1 MAGEP
6 IRQARTRL
14 LPAHRQSQDERVL
27 PDGAIYPRY
36 YRLFPFVRIAPVGT
50 GFSRSCGL
58 PPVGTG
64 FSRSCGMLPL
74 VRVFPVRGELVEPQ
88 WLVIWMGPKCPAKVA
103 LACGP
108 RRGFSARAKGTA
120 QPNRDLVSLGKS
132 CAVCSL
138 RGKPLML
145 PGRCQYRWS
154 GRRPRIQPRP
164 GSPAIS
170 RFRKQ

>member
-1 MAGEP
+1 M
-6 IRQARTRL
+6 
-14 LPAHRQSQDERVL
+14 
-27 PDGAIYPRY
+27 
-36 YRLFPFVRIAPVGT
+36 VRFTPVTT

-58 PPVGTG
+58 PPLVPAFPVRADCPPLVRAFPVRAECSRWYGH
-64 FSRSCGMLPL
+64 SRSCGMLPL